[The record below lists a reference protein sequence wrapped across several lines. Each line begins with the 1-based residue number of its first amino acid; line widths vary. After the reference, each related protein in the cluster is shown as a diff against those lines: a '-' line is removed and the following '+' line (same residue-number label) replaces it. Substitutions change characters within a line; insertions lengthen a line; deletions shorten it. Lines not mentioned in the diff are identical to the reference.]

1 MIYQEDKQIIIP
13 FLIKLLKTGKYS
25 STQIVANFYKSP
37 VSRMY
42 KYSFNDSKIR
52 ELVNYIRRNQIEPL
66 LSNRT
71 GYWISYDIVE
81 IYESYNDLSNRIE
94 KMEDACQGLKK
105 IMTKINKN
113 KNK

>member
-1 MIYQEDKQIIIP
+1 MIYEEDKKLVIP

-25 STQIVANFYKSP
+25 STQIITDFYKSP

-42 KYSFNDSKIR
+42 PKTLNDSKIR

-105 IMTKINKN
+105 MMRKINKN
-113 KNK
+113 KK